1 MKPHS
6 SWRRQAILDWR
17 SRTGAHPFAWI
28 LAAAVVLAVGAL
40 QCPVLAAG
48 AGQIDSISPSCASV
62 GAQVTITGHGFG
74 AHNVTIDVG
83 GVPAQIVAANG
94 HSATFIVPVGAPL
107 GSTTVTATNPGGH
120 TGSIGFKVCD
130 LRVPEAWGGEW
141 EITTT
146 YRKITTNSIT
156 ATDDTTAFIRTHEWF
171 GLRPAVEAG
180 NCAGSVSDTRLQ
192 IQCTGQA
199 TSGSCTLGTNVQL
212 SADRTNETINGS
224 GMVTMTVSGNCGP
237 IANTALTVQISGHRL
252 SLNQDPFGPG
262 TTLVKSFVP
271 FASLIGGA

>member
-6 SWRRQAILDWR
+6 SWKRQAILDWR
-17 SRTGAHPFAWI
+17 SRTRAHPFAWL
-28 LAAAVVLAVGAL
+28 LAAAVVLSVGAL

-74 AHNVTIDVG
+74 AHNVTIAVG
-83 GVPAQIVAANG
+83 GVPAEIVAANG

-156 ATDDTTAFIRTHEWF
+156 ATDDTTAFIRTQEPF

-180 NCAGSVSDTRLQ
+180 NCAGSVSDAHLQ
-192 IQCTGQA
+192 IQCTGQV
-199 TSGSCTLGTNVQL
+199 TSGPCTLGTSVQL
-212 SADRTNETINGS
+212 SADRTNETIDGS

>member
-1 MKPHS
+1 
-6 SWRRQAILDWR
+6 
-17 SRTGAHPFAWI
+17 
-28 LAAAVVLAVGAL
+28 
-40 QCPVLAAG
+40 
-48 AGQIDSISPSCASV
+48 
-62 GAQVTITGHGFG
+62 
-74 AHNVTIDVG
+74 
-83 GVPAQIVAANG
+83 
-94 HSATFIVPVGAPL
+94 
-107 GSTTVTATNPGGH
+107 
-120 TGSIGFKVCD
+120 VCD

-156 ATDDTTAFIRTHEWF
+156 ATDDTTAFIRTDEPF
-171 GLRPAVEAG
+171 GLGPAVKAG
-180 NCAGSVSDTRLQ
+180 NCAGSVSDAHLQ

-199 TSGSCTLGTNVQL
+199 TSGPCTLGTSVQL